1 MNDAVDPDRCDLL
14 IRGGLVSDTD
24 RSGVADV
31 AVRDGVI
38 VAVGPS
44 LDLAAGR
51 VVDARGRH
59 VLPGFIDA
67 HVHFNEPGR
76 TDWEGFATGTAALAA
91 GGGTAFCDMPLNS
104 SPPVLDAASFD
115 AKAAALLAHSRL
127 DGALWGGLTP
137 LNLDRM
143 EELAARGVIGFK
155 AFMSDSGMDDFPRAD
170 AGTLREGMARAA
182 AVGRPVAVHAES
194 EEITSRLARE
204 IRARGGSGIGDYLAS
219 RPVQAEL
226 EAIGVALALARET
239 GCALHVVH
247 VSTAAGLGL
256 IAEARARG
264 QDVSAETCPHYLL
277 LEAGDVFRLG
287 AVAKCA
293 PPLRP
298 LAEREALWQALWEGR
313 VDTVGSDHS
322 PAPPGLKTDEN
333 FFKVWGGIS
342 GCQHALPLFF
352 EAAVLERGWGPS
364 VVARLTAGNVARRFG
379 LAGKGRIAPGADAD
393 LVLLSVGETGQ
404 PIPIRTLR
412 YRHPQSPY
420 VDRPTRVAVVETYA
434 RGLPLLHA
442 SPGGSPRPV
451 CLLKPWSPADRSGLR
466 AGWRTRPGST
476 A

>member
-1 MNDAVDPDRCDLL
+1 MPTPDPDRCDLL
-14 IRGGLVSDTD
+14 IRGGLVSDAD
-24 RSGVADV
+24 HSRVADI

-38 VAVGPS
+38 LAVGPS

-51 VVDARGRH
+51 VVEAGGMH

-76 TDWEGFATGTAALAA
+76 ADWEGFATGSAALAA

-143 EELAARGVIGFK
+143 GELAARGVIGFK

-170 AGTLREGMARAA
+170 AATLREGMARAA
-182 AVGRPVAVHAES
+182 ALGRLVAVHAES
-194 EEITSRLARE
+194 EEMTSRLARE
-204 IRARGGSGIGDYLAS
+204 IRAHGGRGIGDYLAS
-219 RPVQAEL
+219 RPVEAEL
-226 EAIGVALALARET
+226 EAIGVALDLARQT

-247 VSTAAGLGL
+247 VSTAAGLGR
-256 IAEARARG
+256 IAAARAGG

-277 LEAGDVFRLG
+277 LDAEDVFRLG

-293 PPLRP
+293 PPLRAP
-298 LAEREALWQALWEGR
+298 AEREALWQALGEGM

-322 PAPPGLKTDEN
+322 PAPPSLKTDAD

-352 EAAVLERGWGPS
+352 EAAVLERGLSPT
-364 VVARLTAGNVARRFG
+364 VVARLMAGNVARRFG
-379 LAGKGRIAPGADAD
+379 LAGKGRLTAGADAD
-393 LVLLSVGETGQ
+393 LVLLSVGDTGQ
-404 PIPIRTLR
+404 SVPRETLR

-420 VDRPTRVAVVETYA
+420 VDRPTRVLVEETYA
-434 RGLPLLHA
+434 RGRPLRHA
-442 SPGGSPRPV
+442 LPGGSFLPAR
-451 CLLKPWSPADRSGLR
+451 LLKPSV
-466 AGWRTRPGST
+466 
-476 A
+476 

>member
-1 MNDAVDPDRCDLL
+1 MQTHDPDRCDLL
-14 IRGGLVSDTD
+14 IRGGLVSDAD
-24 RSGVADV
+24 HSRVADL

-38 VAVGPS
+38 VAVAPS
-44 LDLAAGR
+44 LDLVAGH
-51 VVDARGRH
+51 VVDARGMH

-104 SPPVLDAASFD
+104 FPPVLDGASFD

-127 DGALWGGLTP
+127 DGAIWGGLTP

-155 AFMSDSGMDDFPRAD
+155 AFMSDSGLDDFPRAD
-170 AGTLREGMARAA
+170 AETLREGMARAA
-182 AVGRPVAVHAES
+182 ALGRLVAVHAES
-194 EEITSRLARE
+194 EEMTSRLARE
-204 IRARGGSGIGDYLAS
+204 IRAHGGRGVGDYLAS
-219 RPVQAEL
+219 RPVEAEL
-226 EAIGVALALARET
+226 EAIGVALDIARQM

-256 IAEARARG
+256 IAEARAGG

-277 LEAGDVFRLG
+277 LDAEDVFRLG

-293 PPLRP
+293 PPLRAP
-298 LAEREALWQALWEGR
+298 VEREALWRALGEGL

-322 PAPPGLKTDEN
+322 PAPPSLKTDAD

-342 GCQHALPLFF
+342 GCQHALPLCF
-352 EAAVLERGWGPS
+352 EAAVLERGLSPTI
-364 VVARLTAGNVARRFG
+364 VARLMAGNVARRFG
-379 LAGKGRIAPGADAD
+379 LAGKGRLTAGADAD
-393 LVLLSVGETGQ
+393 LVLLSVGDTGQ
-404 PIPIRTLR
+404 PVPRETLR

-420 VDRPTRVAVVETYA
+420 VDRPTRVLVEETYA
-434 RGLPLLHA
+434 RGRSFRHA
-442 SPGGSPRPV
+442 LPGGSR
-451 CLLKPWSPADRSGLR
+451 
-466 AGWRTRPGST
+466 
-476 A
+476 